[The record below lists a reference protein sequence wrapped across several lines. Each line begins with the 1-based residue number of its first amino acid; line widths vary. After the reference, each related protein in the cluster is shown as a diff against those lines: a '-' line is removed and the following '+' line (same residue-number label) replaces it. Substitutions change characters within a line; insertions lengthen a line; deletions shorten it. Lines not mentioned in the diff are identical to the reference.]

1 MNHIKIEISGHDTN
15 LFHTEECTELDF
27 ILGISSMFDRL
38 LPETKK
44 MLVKKLEKLID
55 LQENAII
62 HQKRKL

>member
-1 MNHIKIEISGHDTN
+1 MNRIKIEISGHDTN

-27 ILGISSMFDRL
+27 IFGITAMFDRL

-44 MLVKKLEKLID
+44 ILVKKLEKLID

-62 HQKRKL
+62 KTKL